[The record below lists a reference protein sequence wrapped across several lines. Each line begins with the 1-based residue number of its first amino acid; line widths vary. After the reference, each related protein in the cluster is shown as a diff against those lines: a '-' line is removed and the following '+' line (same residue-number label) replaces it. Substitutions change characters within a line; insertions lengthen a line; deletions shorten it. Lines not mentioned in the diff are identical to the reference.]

1 MTAVSMLPS
10 LPIDYYSTFVIEQ
23 RHGFNKSSVGLW
35 LMDKVKGLLV
45 AAVVGLPVTAIFLK
59 IVDWAGEGFVK
70 YLMVFL

>member
-1 MTAVSMLPS
+1 MLFS
-10 LPIDYYSTFVIEQ
+10 LPFDYYSTFVIEQ

-35 LMDKVKGLLV
+35 LMDKVKGVLV
-45 AAVVGLPVTAIFLK
+45 ATVVGLPLTAAFLW